1 LCEYLKQPKD
11 KTIPMAEDRISAP
24 QSSAGLV
31 RYYDVTSSKVRIT
44 PQMVVGFSILVIVIE
59 IVVGR
64 LMK

>member
-1 LCEYLKQPKD
+1 MTQ
-11 KTIPMAEDRISAP
+11 DRVSAP

-44 PQMVVGFSILVIVIE
+44 PEMVIGFSILVIVIE

-64 LMK
+64 LLQ